1 MKLTLFKLKF
11 RTPLH
16 IGDNRPHYE
25 SCEGFIHSDTLF
37 SALINAWQLLYPDD
51 LKTFFPEE
59 APDSVQFPFFRI
71 SSAFPFA
78 GRDIF
83 FPKPYIAPQF
93 RESESKPGDAKR
105 FKRLVWIAK
114 PYFEHW
120 LNREEFNIDE
130 KCLSPDKHFLFSTQV
145 DENKSN
151 PLAVQDSPRI
161 VKDRAT
167 EQTEIFYYSRLFFAA
182 DAGLFFLATFPDKD
196 WKLKF
201 ITALNLLGDE
211 GIGGDRSVG
220 HGLFEVAETMENFEI
235 RVPANANHFLT
246 LTLYHPRADER
257 LNLLTRSSYD
267 LTVRSGW
274 VYSGRGLSLRRNA
287 VRMFTEGSVF
297 SGNGENSGDVVKVLE
312 KMPEFKLNHAV
323 FRYGQALGLPILV
336 PEEK

>member
-25 SCEGFIHSDTLF
+25 SCEGFIRSDTLF

-71 SSAFPFA
+71 SSAFPYLN
-78 GRDIF
+78 DELF
-83 FPKPYIAPQF
+83 FPKPCARLPF
-93 RESESKPGDAKR
+93 KNDAENEPGLAK
-105 FKRLVWIAK
+105 KIKKISWLTK
-114 PYFEHW
+114 LYFEH
-120 LNREEFNIDE
+120 
-130 KCLSPDKHFLFSTQV
+130 CLSNEQFVLNADELIGVDKFLSCKIWTEQPKIM
-145 DENKSN
+145 EI
-151 PLAVQDSPRI
+151 ADSPRI

-167 EQTEIFYYSRLFFAA
+167 EQTEIFYYSRLFFAD
-182 DAGLFFLATFPDKD
+182 DAGLFFLATFPGET
-196 WKLKF
+196 WKSKF
-201 ITALNLLGDE
+201 ISVLRLLGDE
-211 GIGGDRSVG
+211 GIGGDRSIG
-220 HGLFEVAETMENFEI
+220 HGLFEVAEMMENFEI
-235 RVPANANHFLT
+235 RVPQKTDSYLT
-246 LTLYHPRADER
+246 LALYHPRNDECS
-257 LNLLTRSSYD
+257 NLIPGSSYD